1 MRTIL
6 RYGLVLLVGAGLTSG
21 CAGKDKWQ
29 EKMKGMWTL
38 ESRTLPD
45 GTRITPPSISGSM
58 EWFPMDVDARTAH
71 VSVLTTYGNTD
82 LQVHGSHYDLDDYT
96 RFSQN
101 SYLEVGGGI
110 NKTHDKSYESVR
122 STDTGTIEVDGAKIT
137 FKHDKGL
144 VYLFKGSVLTIK
156 HKDGTTDVLT
166 K

>member
-6 RYGLVLLVGAGLTSG
+6 CYGLVLLVVGGLSSG
-21 CAGKDKWQ
+21 CAGKDKFQ
-29 EKMKGMWTL
+29 DKMKGMWVL

-45 GTRITPPSISGSM
+45 GTRMTPPSISGRL

-82 LQVHGSHYDLDDYT
+82 LQIHGSHYDLGDYT
-96 RFSQN
+96 QFSQE

-110 NKTHDKSYESVR
+110 SKTHDKSYESAR
-122 STDTGTIEVDGAKIT
+122 TKDTGEINVDGGKIT
-137 FKHDKGL
+137 FRHSRGL
-144 VYLFKGSVLTIK
+144 VYVFEGSVLTIT
-156 HKDGTTDVLT
+156 HLDGTTDVLI

>member
-29 EKMKGMWTL
+29 DKMKGMWVL

-45 GTRITPPSISGSM
+45 GSRMTPPSISGRF

-71 VSVLTTYGNTD
+71 VSVLTTYGDTD

-96 RFSQN
+96 RFSQE

-110 NKTHDKSYESVR
+110 NKTHDKSFEPVR

-137 FKHDKGL
+137 FKHNKGL
-144 VYLFKGSVLTIK
+144 VYVFEGSVLTIN
-156 HKDGTTDVLT
+156 HQDGTTDVLT